1 MKIYTKTGD
10 EGKTDLFFGGRVSK
24 NDLRCEAYGE
34 TDSSVSAMGLAR
46 ALCAD
51 SKVKLILRDL
61 QNQLFTIGAELATLP
76 ENYSKMKE
84 HYRTTSSE
92 TVKALERTIDEL
104 ESEVDLP
111 PSFIIPGAS
120 PGSAAL
126 DLARSNLRSAER
138 RIIDLDGE
146 GILVNKEILSYINR
160 LSDLLFMLARYEDR
174 ALPTEV
180 ITGQKIE
187 DVND

>member
-51 SKVKLILRDL
+51 PKVKLILRDL

-84 HYRTTSSE
+84 HYRTTSPE

-187 DVND
+187 GAND